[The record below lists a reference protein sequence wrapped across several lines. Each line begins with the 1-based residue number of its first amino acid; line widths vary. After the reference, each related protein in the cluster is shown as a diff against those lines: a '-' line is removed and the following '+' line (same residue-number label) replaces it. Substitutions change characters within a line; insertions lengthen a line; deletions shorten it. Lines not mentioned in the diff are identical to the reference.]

1 MARLKVSL
9 LTGASIFAAL
19 LPLLAQQGGRQDL
32 VSAGKCARCHVSS
45 ALEWGLSKH
54 STLTRSKSGRLPN
67 CIGCHGES
75 RDHVIDEQNTAKP
88 DRMAHGDAIA
98 TLCIEC
104 HRSGCR
110 KTEQKENCQSC
121 HHIHALVNPT
131 LDAATVE
138 KRAGDLAALM
148 QAYQGHL
155 AEGERL
161 VQLAQWE
168 PAQTAFAAALKDYP
182 ASDRAKAAL
191 IMITRRLK
199 PGLDGFKIVGDQ
211 FDPQSGLPKEI
222 VMEGLG
228 LDLVLV
234 PAGSFDLGSEQH
246 ADTQPVHTVN
256 IAPFYLAKHEMT
268 QAQWKA
274 LMSTNPSYYQGD
286 KFPQADQMPVEQVS
300 WDDCHAM
307 LVEINKRVPSGGV
320 RLPTEAEW
328 EYAARAGSTDS
339 FDATKVLSAAW
350 LRENSRVA
358 GAAPAAEPA
367 PDAGPTRGARGSR
380 GEKGASEP
388 GMAQMFKAMQR
399 VEAAKLAAPDSYAPH
414 PVGISQPNH
423 WGLCDMQGNV
433 SEWCSSLY
441 QPYPFDAADGREAT
455 VGPGTRVL
463 RGDTFMDSVESA
475 DPTLRHSD
483 RPSRKLRW
491 NGVRLAFS
499 PPGVEQT
506 APATESK
513 ATISPQ

>member
-1 MARLKVSL
+1 MARLNVSL
-9 LTGASIFAAL
+9 FTWAL
-19 LPLLAQQGGRQDL
+19 IVTMPVPLLAQQGGRQDL

-168 PAQTAFAAALKDYP
+168 PARTAFAAALKDNP
-182 ASDRAKAAL
+182 VSDRAKAAL
-191 IMITRRLK
+191 AMIARRLK

-211 FDPQSGLPKEI
+211 FDAPSGLPKEI
-222 VMEGLG
+222 VMDGSG
-228 LDLVLV
+228 IDMVLV
-234 PAGSFDLGSEQH
+234 PAGSFDLGAEQH
-246 ADTQPVHTVN
+246 ADTRPVHTVN
-256 IAPFYLAKHEMT
+256 IAPFYLAKFEMT

-274 LMSTNPSYYQGD
+274 LMSANPSFHQGA
-286 KFPQADQMPVEQVS
+286 KFPQADTMPVEQIS
-300 WDDCHAM
+300 WEDCQKM
-307 LVEINKRVPSGGV
+307 LAEINQKVPGGGF

-339 FDATKVLSAAW
+339 ADAAKVLSVAW
-350 LRENSRVA
+350 LRENSRIAQAASDAGAEPEA
-358 GAAPAAEPA
+358 GAARVPRE
-367 PDAGPTRGARGSR
+367 
-380 GEKGASEP
+380 ASNA

-399 VEAAKLAAPDSYAPH
+399 VEAAKLAAADSYAPH
-414 PVGISQPNH
+414 PVGTAQPNH

-455 VGPGTRVL
+455 VGSGTRVL
-463 RGDTFMDSVESA
+463 RGANFVEAAESA

-483 RPSRKLRW
+483 RPNRKLRW

-499 PPGVEQT
+499 PPGVEQA
-506 APATESK
+506 APP
-513 ATISPQ
+513 INN

>member
-9 LTGASIFAAL
+9 LTGALIFATL
-19 LPLLAQQGGRQDL
+19 LPLPAQQGGRQDL
-32 VSAGKCARCHVSS
+32 VSAGKCARCHISS

-88 DRMAHGDAIA
+88 DRMVHGDAIA

-104 HRSGCR
+104 HRRGCPHTSDL
-110 KTEQKENCQSC
+110 KNCQNC

-131 LDAATVE
+131 LDAATIE
-138 KRAGDLAALM
+138 KRAGDRAALM

-168 PAQTAFAAALKDYP
+168 PARIAFAAALKDYP

-191 IMITRRLK
+191 TMIARRLK
-199 PGLDGFKIVGDQ
+199 PGLRGFTMVGDQ
-211 FDPQSGLPKEI
+211 FDAPSGLPREI
-222 VMEGLG
+222 LMDGTG

-246 ADTQPVHTVN
+246 ADTKPVHTVN
-256 IAPFYLAKHEMT
+256 IAPFYLARFEMT
-268 QAQWKA
+268 QGQWKA
-274 LMSTNPSYYQGD
+274 LMSANPSFHQGGR
-286 KFPQADQMPVEQVS
+286 FPQADQMPVEQVS
-300 WDDCHAM
+300 WDDGQKM
-307 LVEINKRVPSGGV
+307 LAEINKKAPGGGF

-339 FDATKVLSAAW
+339 ADAAKVLSVAW
-350 LRENSRVA
+350 LRENSRI
-358 GAAPAAEPA
+358 AEAA
-367 PDAGPTRGARGSR
+367 PDAGAEPGGGAPRVSR
-380 GEKGASEP
+380 EASNA
-388 GMAQMFKAMQR
+388 GMAQMFREMQR

-414 PVGISQPNH
+414 PVGTAQPNR
-423 WGLCDMQGNV
+423 WGLCDMPGNV

-441 QPYPFDAADGREAT
+441 QPYPFDAADGREST
-455 VGPGTRVL
+455 VAPGLRVL
-463 RGDTFMDSVESA
+463 RGDTYMDSAESA
-475 DPTLRHSD
+475 DFTLRHSD
-483 RPSRKLRW
+483 RPNRKLRW

-499 PPGVEQT
+499 PPDVERT
-506 APATESK
+506 AMASESQAAT
-513 ATISPQ
+513 SPQ